1 MADTDQALEIRTLE
15 PGERTLLD
23 VGGEIDVHTCAELE
37 RSVRDAYGAG
47 ATSVVLDVADVAFID
62 SSGLR
67 SLIALQRE
75 AGERGGALELRA
87 ASRPVVRLLEVTGL
101 SGMFPVLEG

>member
-15 PGERTLLD
+15 TGERTVID
-23 VGGEIDVHTCAELE
+23 IGGEIDVHTCSELE
-37 RSVRDAYGAG
+37 SAVREAYGAG
-47 ATSVVLDVADVAFID
+47 ATGVVLDVADVAFID

-75 AGERGGALELRA
+75 AGERGGSLELRS

-101 SGMFPVLEG
+101 SGMFPIIE